1 MVKIAL
7 LALGEYQTI
16 TEKGRKRTNREGK
29 KARRKERNRGRKEG
43 GKCCGLSLV
52 GKEFPD
58 MRQNE
63 RRIEFIRVGDSQFKG
78 EPTPYVSW

>member
-1 MVKIAL
+1 MEAIYFYMVKIAL

-43 GKCCGLSLV
+43 
-52 GKEFPD
+52 
-58 MRQNE
+58 
-63 RRIEFIRVGDSQFKG
+63 RREMLWSVTGWKRVSRH
-78 EPTPYVSW
+78 EAE